1 MPRARPG
8 RLSDRTQSL
17 DILLLERIV
26 PEALAWLEERHAV
39 QNRFDIAADTSA
51 IRKALYKSAAVLVP
65 RKVAVTREMLDFA
78 PLLKV
83 VARMQAGADNTDLE
97 ACRER
102 KIRVVQATTAN
113 VRSNA
118 EYLLA
123 SLLLLYRRGIGAT
136 LAGDRHSEI
145 RMGREVHGSVVG
157 IFGLAPTA
165 HTLALALH
173 ALGAKLI
180 GYDPAVHS
188 TAPIWARLGIQPV
201 SQQEMLSQSDA
212 ISLQV
217 MFASRYQGF
226 INDKM
231 LASCKRGQ
239 VWVGIS
245 RSHLF
250 DPPALARAL
259 TDGRIEAAML
269 DGGQSNFAAK
279 GSPLYEI
286 PNLFLTPKLGSFT
299 VETRARASWYVAHRV
314 HEALTTPHSGPE
326 SVPIGQMHLDAQVS
340 ALGPI
345 SGPASLD
352 DR

>member
-1 MPRARPG
+1 
-8 RLSDRTQSL
+8 
-17 DILLLERIV
+17 
-26 PEALAWLEERHAV
+26 
-39 QNRFDIAADTSA
+39 
-51 IRKALYKSAAVLVP
+51 
-65 RKVAVTREMLDFA
+65 
-78 PLLKV
+78 
-83 VARMQAGADNTDLE
+83 
-97 ACRER
+97 
-102 KIRVVQATTAN
+102 
-113 VRSNA
+113 
-118 EYLLA
+118 
-123 SLLLLYRRGIGAT
+123 
-136 LAGDRHSEI
+136 
-145 RMGREVHGSVVG
+145 
-157 IFGLAPTA
+157 
-165 HTLALALH
+165 
-173 ALGAKLI
+173 
-180 GYDPAVHS
+180 
-188 TAPIWARLGIQPV
+188 
-201 SQQEMLSQSDA
+201 MLSQSDA

-269 DGGQSNFAAK
+269 DGGQSNFATK
-279 GSPLYEI
+279 GSPLYQI

-299 VETRARASWYVAHRV
+299 LETRARASWYVAQRV

-326 SVPIGQMHLDAQVS
+326 SVPHAQLHLDAQVS

>member
-1 MPRARPG
+1 M
-8 RLSDRTQSL
+8 
-17 DILLLERIV
+17 DILLLERLV
-26 PEALAWLEERHAV
+26 PEALAWLQERHPV
-39 QNRFDIAADTSA
+39 QIRVELAGDLSA
-51 IRKALYKSAAVLVP
+51 IRKAVYKSAAVVLP
-65 RKVAVTREMLDFA
+65 RKVAVTRELLDFA

-83 VARMQAGADNTDLE
+83 VARMQAGNDNTDLE

-113 VRSNA
+113 VRANS
-118 EYLLA
+118 EFLLA

-136 LAGDRHSEI
+136 LAGNGHSEI
-145 RMGREVHGSVVG
+145 KLGRELNGSVVG

-165 HTLALALH
+165 HTLALSLH
-173 ALGAKLI
+173 ALGAKVV
-180 GYDPAVHS
+180 GYDPAIHT
-188 TAPIWARLGIQPV
+188 TAPIWARLHIQPV
-201 SQQEMLSQSDA
+201 TLQEMLAQSDA
-212 ISLQV
+212 ISVQV
-217 MFASRYQGF
+217 MFASRYLGF

-231 LASCKRGQ
+231 LANCKRGQ

-250 DPPALARAL
+250 DPAALARAL

-269 DGGQSNFAAK
+269 DGGQSNFATK
-279 GSPLYEI
+279 GSPLHQI
-286 PNLFLTPKLGSFT
+286 PNLFLTPRLGSFT
-299 VETRARASWYVAHRV
+299 LETRVRASWYVAHRV

-326 SVPIGQMHLDAQVS
+326 PASSGSMELDAPVSAHGPVS

-345 SGPASLD
+345 SGPASLE